1 MSPTNTSKI
10 HSPYGTFNMTIVS
23 NPRYVVQLIVLPK
36 YLMSNI
42 APSEV
47 IKGKIDKSEI
57 IYMYII
63 YDTVG
68 LTYKNSFPDDEK
80 AAISGML

>member
-1 MSPTNTSKI
+1 
-10 HSPYGTFNMTIVS
+10 MTIVS

-47 IKGKIDKSEI
+47 IKGKIDKSEMS
-57 IYMYII
+57 YMYII
-63 YDTVG
+63 
-68 LTYKNSFPDDEK
+68 
-80 AAISGML
+80 